1 MESVN
6 HIVKH
11 VTPYGY
17 HYWLR
22 IDVLNTLEN
31 IVAGRRNTLR
41 VGLFVTCLVDAMR
54 PSIGF
59 STLELLE
66 SAGCDVVVP
75 KVQTCC
81 GQPAWNSGDQPST
94 HKLAQKWL
102 AEFEQFDY
110 VVAPSGSC
118 AGMTKIHYTE
128 VFKND
133 PDFKDFPHD
142 KDIYDGRLGR
152 LRHAINQKQHW
163 ADMDAVALIKD
174 RQVYPVRTHNA
185 KGEINWKGSEA
196 DFWLK
201 KDMEKKKHRK
211 MKPEALRATRPCCQ
225 LFSKKRFSKRIDQL
239 LEDEKDFGVTPGQDK
254 SKAKKKHNPR
264 KFGDPTKSLLL
275 SDNAVA
281 ALNDGGDD
289 ESSNLT
295 DSDASDSDG
304 ESDV

>member
-1 MESVN
+1 MSGRPRRARASVAKQAVQAKGKPGATTKN
-6 HIVKH
+6 LNDAKWKTSNAKTIMAQCF
-11 VTPYGY
+11 
-17 HYWLR
+17 
-22 IDVLNTLEN
+22 IDGIIPLDEE
-31 IVAGRRNTLR
+31 IP
-41 VGLFVTCLVDAMR
+41 VDSKDA
-54 PSIGF
+54 
-59 STLELLE
+59 
-66 SAGCDVVVP
+66 CD
-75 KVQTCC
+75 
-81 GQPAWNSGDQPST
+81 N
-94 HKLAQKWL
+94 L
-102 AEFEQFDY
+102 
-110 VVAPSGSC
+110 
-118 AGMTKIHYTE
+118 
-128 VFKND
+128 FKNH
-133 PDFKDFPHD
+133 PDFKDFPYD

-211 MKPEALRATRPCCQ
+211 MKPEALRATRPCYQ